1 MGEAGYAIRALVFRV
16 FFCEQKKKEKKKKEE
31 KLELVRL
38 VDRF

>member
-16 FFCEQKKKEKKKKEE
+16 FFCEQKKEKKKKEE

>member
-16 FFCEQKKKEKKKKEE
+16 FFCEQKKEKKKKEE
-31 KLELVRL
+31 KFELVRL